1 MKCNVS
7 SLRSGVVLDNFLALV
22 LFLSSGDVLGS
33 FFELSGHLGV
43 VF

>member
-7 SLRSGVVLDNFLALV
+7 SLSSGVVLDIFLALV
-22 LFLSSGDVLGS
+22 LFLSSGVVLGS
-33 FFELSGHLGV
+33 FFELSGQLGV